1 MRPDG
6 SWTPGSRH
14 VEDHAE
20 ATREYVKGFSFPS
33 VDEQLS
39 EKWLG
44 GGVQEFMLGVANVF
58 KDAGSIPEAL
68 DTYEDAVNA
77 GPLTAASGM

>member
-1 MRPDG
+1 M
-6 SWTPGSRH
+6 
-14 VEDHAE
+14 
-20 ATREYVKGFSFPS
+20 
-33 VDEQLS
+33 DEQLS